1 QRNAAEDDQ
10 AAAAVK
16 RAVWL
21 AVGTAALLACACAPV
36 ALKPPSAVE
45 FDITGRIAAHH
56 GNDAF
61 TGNLT
66 WRHAQSGDEML
77 ISTPLGQ
84 GVARI
89 VREGEAVQLTTA
101 DNKQYSAPDAE
112 SLTERTLGFRLPL
125 EGLADWVQGRASAGS
140 PARVDK
146 GPDGK
151 LRALEQPG
159 WKVEYQQYGGARPA
173 LMRLTYQGI
182 ELRLAISQWK

>member
-1 QRNAAEDDQ
+1 M
-10 AAAAVK
+10 K

-21 AVGTAALLACACAPV
+21 LALALCACAPV
-36 ALKPPSAVE
+36 ELRPPTTVE
-45 FDITGRIAAHH
+45 FDLAGRIAARYA
-56 GNDAF
+56 GDAF
-61 TGNLT
+61 TGNLA
-66 WRHAQSGDEML
+66 WRHAQTGDEMIL
-77 ISTPLGQ
+77 STPLGQ

-101 DNKQYSAPDAE
+101 EGKQYSAPDAE

-125 EGLADWVQGRASAGS
+125 EGLADWVQGRASPGL

-151 LRALEQPG
+151 LRSLEQRG
-159 WKVEYQQYGGARPA
+159 WKVEYQQYERQRPS
-173 LMRLTYQGI
+173 LMRLTYQGV